1 MLCPSCHHEASGTFC
16 NFCGAS
22 LAAAPAGAGTAAPTI
37 PATTNAGGLSENAA
51 AAISYLT
58 IIPSILFLVLDPYRR
73 MPLVRFH
80 SVQNL
85 LLAAA
90 WIIAWIA
97 LAIVEVV
104 LHFIPFISILFMLL
118 NLAIA
123 VGFFIAWL
131 IAIIKASQGAW
142 FKLPFIGDMAAR
154 MANSQ

>member
-80 SVQNL
+80 SIQNL

-90 WIIAWIA
+90 WILAWIA
-97 LAIVEVV
+97 LTIVEIG
-104 LHFIPFISILFMLL
+104 LHFIPLTPILFMLL
-118 NLAIA
+118 NLAVA
-123 VGFFIAWL
+123 VGFFVAWL
-131 IAIIKASQGAW
+131 IAIVKASQGVW
-142 FKLPFIGDMAAR
+142 FKLPFIGETATK
-154 MANSQ
+154 MANS